1 MLTMRNY
8 HNLRKQLEI
17 SNTYLESLKEQKE
30 VLDSFLSPKAVNYD
44 SVTVKGGSN
53 TDPFAIYTFNSM
65 RLEKQIK
72 AVKTEIKSIKNTLD
86 KMEEL
91 LRDVH
96 NNRYKIFVFRY
107 LDGLSVNEIAKRTNF
122 SERRIYQI
130 LKEIKSIVES

>member
-1 MLTMRNY
+1 MKNY
-8 HNLRKQLEI
+8 HNLRKQLEL

-44 SVTVKGGSN
+44 SVAVKGGSN
-53 TDPFAIYTFNSM
+53 TDPFATYTFNSM
-65 RLEKQIK
+65 RLEKQIQV
-72 AVKTEIKSIKNTLD
+72 VKSEIESIKNKLN

-96 NNRYKIFVFRY
+96 NNKYKIFVFRY
-107 LDGLSVNEIAKRTNF
+107 LDGLSANEIAKKTNF

-130 LKEIKSIVES
+130 LKEIERIIEA